1 MGKITALTQQKKNR
15 SRISIFLDGEFAFG
29 ITAVTAQGLKIGQEL
44 TPADIEQLEQK
55 EAVEQARQ
63 AALRL
68 LSYRPRSAAEIE
80 RNLRPKGYADDI
92 IQTVIVRLMAVDL
105 LDDET
110 FARYWVEQRETFKPR
125 SRLALRHEL
134 QQKGISREI
143 IDAVLSD
150 VDEEAAAR
158 RAAQKKATQLAR
170 LHLSEESFCVKLGGF
185 LQRRGFH
192 YGLIK
197 QISEEMWQAVQ
208 ESDELENVGGR
219 HK

>member
-15 SRISIFLDGEFAFG
+15 SRISVFLDGKFAFG
-29 ITAVTAQGLKIGQEL
+29 VTAAAAQGLKIGQEL
-44 TPADIEQLEQK
+44 TPADVEQIEQK

-63 AALRL
+63 TALRL

-80 RNLRPKGYADDI
+80 RNLRKKGHADDI
-92 IQTVIVRLMAVDL
+92 IQTVVARLTAVDL
-105 LDDET
+105 LDDEA
-110 FARYWVEQRETFKPR
+110 FARYWVDQRETFKPR
-125 SRLALRHEL
+125 SQMALRYEL
-134 QQKGISREI
+134 QQKGISREM

-158 RAAQKKATQLAR
+158 RAAQKKAPQLA
-170 LHLSEESFCVKLGGF
+170 HLSEETFRVKLGGF

-197 QISEEMWQAVQ
+197 QISEEMWQTVR
-208 ESDELENVGGR
+208 ESVELENVDGR